1 MENAFLDNI
10 DSLEVLNNL
19 IIPVISF
26 KTLNYFYDV
35 TLKKTLKKNVFIING
50 VLCDFNKNNFVIK
63 DNLLIANI
71 ENVIYIGYFDN
82 EV

>member
-1 MENAFLDNI
+1 MDRAFLDNI
-10 DSLEVLNNL
+10 DSLEILNNL
-19 IIPVISF
+19 IIPVISL

-50 VLCDFNKNNFVIK
+50 VLCDFNKKNFVIK

-71 ENVIYIGYFDN
+71 ENVIYIGYTDN